1 MLLYSYFEIIKTPM
15 DLSTMNAKLEA
26 GMYKDR
32 FGFESD
38 FKIMTGNC
46 KQYNVVGSYAHN
58 EAMTLQSFFDKREC
72 LAVNSYVTAL
82 RSFIR
87 FRMVQD

>member
-1 MLLYSYFEIIKTPM
+1 
-15 DLSTMNAKLEA
+15 MNAKLEA

-58 EAMTLQSFFDKREC
+58 EAMALQSFFDKRERQTINFYFVS
-72 LAVNSYVTAL
+72 LIYS
-82 RSFIR
+82 RSI
-87 FRMVQD
+87 